1 MSEAWQQLKRT
12 TPWWLRIAAKIAL
25 SRLPLPYQFWK
36 RLRLFEHGDMDD
48 PEKALRTFIIHART
62 AGIFDGARLKIRP
75 GEDFGFLELGPGD
88 TLFTAFIANVLGAT
102 RSWLVDSGA
111 FAAREVG
118 AYQRL
123 GDFLRAQGYEAPSF
137 DPESDIHERLRQV
150 HGAYL
155 TESVCSLKQIPD
167 SSVDFCFSNAVLE
180 HVRKSEFEALVVESR
195 RIVKPGG
202 VCVHRVD
209 LKDHL
214 GGGLNNLR
222 FSETIWEHPLFQSS
236 GFYTNRIRF
245 TEMISLFQQTGFQ
258 CDVPRVARW
267 ERLPIKRDALAERFR
282 SMPDSELTVSGFD
295 AVLRRRGDD

>member
-1 MSEAWQQLKRT
+1 M
-12 TPWWLRIAAKIAL
+12 AAKIAL
-25 SRLPLPYQFWK
+25 SRLPLPYKFWK

-48 PEKALRTFIIHART
+48 PEKALRTFIIHAQT
-62 AGIFDGARLKIRP
+62 AGIFDGARLNTRP

-111 FAAREVG
+111 FAAREVD

-123 GDFLRAQGYEAPSF
+123 GDFLRAQGYEPPSF
-137 DPESDIHERLRQV
+137 DAESDTDERLQQV

-155 TESVCSLKQIPD
+155 TDGVGSLKTIPD

-180 HVRKSEFEALVVESR
+180 HVRKDEFAALVSELR

-202 VCVHRVD
+202 VSVHRVD

-222 FSETIWEHPLFQSS
+222 FSETIWESPLFQSS

-245 TEMISLFQQTGFQ
+245 TEMVNLFEQTGFQ
-258 CDVPRVARW
+258 CDVPRVACW
-267 ERLPIKRDALAERFR
+267 ERMPIKRDALAECFR
-282 SMPDSELTVSGFD
+282 NMPDSELTVSGFD
-295 AVLRRRGDD
+295 VVLRYRYI